1 MPEITIEETLDYE
14 LIAGILAQSPA
25 LVYPPSPQRLAS
37 MRQAVFLLARY
48 DGEPAGV
55 ICIQKLQFFLSVIK
69 YLFVL
74 PEYRRKGIA
83 TKLNERAIE
92 IGDRRFNTP
101 ILIATTSVNNVP
113 VHAIM
118 ARFGFRPVAI
128 FKSPLSTR
136 RIVLFVKNL
145 RRVEGGEGFEEINL
159 EVGGW

>member
-1 MPEITIEETLDYE
+1 VPEVTIDETRDYE
-14 LIAGILAQSPA
+14 LVARMLAQSPA

-37 MRQAVFLLARY
+37 MRNAIFLLARY
-48 DGEPAGV
+48 GGEPAGV
-55 ICIQKLQFFLSVIK
+55 VCIQKIQFFLSIIK

-74 PEYRRKGIA
+74 PQFRRRGIA
-83 TKLNERAIE
+83 TKLSGRAIE
-92 IGDRRFNTP
+92 IGDERFNTP

-136 RIVLFVKNL
+136 RIVVFLKNL
-145 RRVEGGEGFEEINL
+145 RHVEGGEGIEDINL